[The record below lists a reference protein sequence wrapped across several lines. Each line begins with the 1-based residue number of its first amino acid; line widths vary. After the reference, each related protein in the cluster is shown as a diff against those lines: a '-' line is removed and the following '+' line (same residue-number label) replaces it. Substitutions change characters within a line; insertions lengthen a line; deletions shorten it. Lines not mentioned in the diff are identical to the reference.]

1 MIITIGGEYGCGG
14 KRIAEK
20 AAELLGYTLCDD
32 QLVLDAVKHSKTDLE
47 AEVFRYFDES
57 QGSASARELSM
68 LSSAQANLHIAVTSL
83 AADTLPLDR
92 RMAQIQNKLFHDLA
106 GKGSCIF
113 LGRCADHYLQDCPDR
128 ISIFIIDD
136 PVIRV
141 RRVMEHFQID
151 EPSAAKLV
159 RKTDKRRRDYYA
171 FFTGKPGATWATTIW
186 FSGAV
191 CWASTAPPSFWVRS
205 PRPRPRPFE
214 PSFLLSPV
222 LCSAPS
228 RYGRARSVLFP
239 WRSNI
244 RPLSGSF
251 VAFSLV
257 FWGKTVYNRWTM
269 KFALA
274 ILSGRRAHSPPSSG
288 KEGHHHEA
296 AIRQG

>member
-20 AAELLGYTLCDD
+20 AAELLDYTLCDD
-32 QLVLDAVKHSKTDLE
+32 QLVLDAVKHSKADLE

-106 GKGSCIF
+106 QQGNCIF

-171 FFTGKPGATWATTIW
+171 FFTGKTWGDMGNYDLVLRC
-186 FSGAV
+186 S
-191 CWASTAPPSFWVRS
+191 
-205 PRPRPRPFE
+205 
-214 PSFLLSPV
+214 LLGV
-222 LCSAPS
+222 DGSAQLLGQIS
-228 RYGRARSVLFP
+228 QAKAQTL
-239 WRSNI
+239 
-244 RPLSGSF
+244 
-251 VAFSLV
+251 
-257 FWGKTVYNRWTM
+257 
-269 KFALA
+269 
-274 ILSGRRAHSPPSSG
+274 
-288 KEGHHHEA
+288 
-296 AIRQG
+296 